1 MQRMLAEV
9 VVPET
14 TTRFIETQITNKSL
28 TNILWNILLSI
39 LLGLTGQSDLTHL
52 RLVTQPVSRMLSSA
66 SVVWSLDLLAVYFL
80 KAKFGQCYLRTIQQS
95 WAGHTSSLWYLV
107 LMWPAP
113 MITCAGSRPPWG
125 RYDHCSLVI
134 MFVQQRGTQLQS
146 LPR

>member
-52 RLVTQPVSRMLSSA
+52 RLVTQPVSRMLSSG
-66 SVVWSLDLLAVYFL
+66 STWKPRNLTVNTSLCQSTVKFL
-80 KAKFGQCYLRTIQQS
+80 SK
-95 WAGHTSSLWYLV
+95 
-107 LMWPAP
+107 
-113 MITCAGSRPPWG
+113 
-125 RYDHCSLVI
+125 
-134 MFVQQRGTQLQS
+134 
-146 LPR
+146 LPSC

>member
-52 RLVTQPVSRMLSSA
+52 RLVTLFVTLL
-66 SVVWSLDLLAVYFL
+66 VVCLAV
-80 KAKFGQCYLRTIQQS
+80 CYLVPT
-95 WAGHTSSLWYLV
+95 
-107 LMWPAP
+107 
-113 MITCAGSRPPWG
+113 PPKLNSV
-125 RYDHCSLVI
+125 CKV
-134 MFVQQRGTQLQS
+134 GTTTVAWN
-146 LPR
+146 

>member
-52 RLVTQPVSRMLSSA
+52 RLVTQPVGRMLSSA
-66 SVVWSLDLLAVYFL
+66 SLVPSSCPTQKSMIDRLTTSVFL
-80 KAKFGQCYLRTIQQS
+80 RA
-95 WAGHTSSLWYLV
+95 
-107 LMWPAP
+107 
-113 MITCAGSRPPWG
+113 
-125 RYDHCSLVI
+125 
-134 MFVQQRGTQLQS
+134 
-146 LPR
+146 